1 MNEIQRKEVLLGDEK
16 AIQWIIEDKNGFII
30 WSTFD
35 KEIMLKQQLIIENR
49 NHSTLS
55 DIPK

>member
-16 AIQWIIEDKNGFII
+16 AIQWIIEDNNGFII

-35 KEIMLKQQLIIENR
+35 KDVMVHKQKIID
-49 NHSTLS
+49 SKKYS
-55 DIPK
+55 

>member
-35 KEIMLKQQLIIENR
+35 KAVMLKQQLIIENR